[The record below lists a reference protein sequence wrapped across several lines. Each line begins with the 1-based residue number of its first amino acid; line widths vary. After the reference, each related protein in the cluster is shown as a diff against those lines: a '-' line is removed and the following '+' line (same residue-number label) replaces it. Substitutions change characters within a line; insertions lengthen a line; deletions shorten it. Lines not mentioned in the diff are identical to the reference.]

1 VTSKHTMRTFANIN
15 LGKSSVVNS
24 VLDVVDLAETVG
36 AALGVLTGTLLTS
49 HRVPLVVA
57 LQMW

>member
-1 VTSKHTMRTFANIN
+1 MRTFANIN